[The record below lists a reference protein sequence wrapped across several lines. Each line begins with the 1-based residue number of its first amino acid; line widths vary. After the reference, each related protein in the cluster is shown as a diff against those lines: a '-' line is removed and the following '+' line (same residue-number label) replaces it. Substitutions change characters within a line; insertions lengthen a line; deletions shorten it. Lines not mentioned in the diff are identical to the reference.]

1 MEYEKQREGLG
12 EHGIKALTDQG
23 KKRREELYKANGY
36 DGYLSDLISVNR
48 SVPDVRPEGCKARKY
63 LANLPT
69 VSVIIPIY
77 NEHFSIVMRTA
88 HSIVRRAQGD
98 LVREVIFVDDQSDPQ
113 FLNSSFDAYVAEH
126 FKGIGRVLHL
136 KERVGLIQARM
147 AGARVATS
155 DVLLFSD
162 AHTEATINYLP
173 PLLDP
178 ISENYRV
185 CTVPIEDALDVHTLE
200 YPSPEPNYRAIFD
213 WYMNYY
219 QLPVP
224 TNDTKDP
231 TQPYKTPVMK
241 GGLFAIS
248 AKFFWELDGYDDQ
261 LEIWGGE
268 QYDISFKIWMCGG
281 EMYMVPCS
289 HFGHMFR
296 TDGRPFANPRPYDY
310 MVRNYK
316 RVIEVWMDDYKQ
328 YIYNRDPI
336 WEVDTGPLLRQHY
349 VRGKLQCKSFK
360 WYLENVA
367 PEILEMYP
375 VEGQPWFAKGEIR
388 NVGNHTFCVDTASE
402 RWFFG
407 LSPCESSFMQ
417 NFELSY
423 HHDITQFGF
432 LMAHC
437 ADAYVT
443 KNSSSK
449 IFKGFCHQLQGNQF
463 WRYDRVS
470 WLNMSLL
477 RTFC

>member
-1 MEYEKQREGLG
+1 MAYEEQRKGLG
-12 EHGIKALTDQG
+12 EHGVKAFTAENKG
-23 KKRREELYKANGY
+23 KQEELNKANGY
-36 DGYLSDLISVNR
+36 NGYLSDLISVNR
-48 SVPDVRPEGCKARKY
+48 SVPDVRPQGCKTRKY

-77 NEHFSIVMRTA
+77 NEQFSIVMRTA
-88 HSIVRRAQGD
+88 HSIVNRAQGD

-126 FKGIGRVLHL
+126 FKGVGRVLHL

-155 DVLLFSD
+155 DVLLFAD

-173 PLLDP
+173 PLLEP
-178 ISENYRV
+178 IAENYRV
-185 CTVPIEDALDVHTLE
+185 CTVPIEDTLDVNTLE
-200 YPSPEPNYRAIFD
+200 YHSPEPNFRAIFD
-213 WYMNYY
+213 WYMNYN
-219 QLPVP
+219 QVP
-224 TNDTKDP
+224 IPQEDGKDQSKP
-231 TQPYKTPVMK
+231 FKTPVMG

-248 AKFFWELDGYDDQ
+248 AKFFWEFDGYDDQ

-281 EMYMVPCS
+281 EMYKIPCS

-296 TDGRPFANPRPYDY
+296 TSVRPFSNPRPYDY

-316 RVIEVWMDDYKQ
+316 RVIEVWMDDYKH

-336 WEVDTGPLLRQHY
+336 WEVDAGPLLRQHY
-349 VRGKLQCKSFK
+349 VREKLQCKSFK
-360 WYLENVA
+360 WYLKNVA

-375 VEGQPWFAKGEIR
+375 VEGRPWLAKGEIR
-388 NVGNHTFCVDTASE
+388 NVGDRTLCVDSVSDE
-402 RWFFG
+402 RFLG
-407 LSPCESSFMQ
+407 LSQCKDNRTHPSFMQ
-417 NFELSY
+417 SFELSY
-423 HHDITQFGF
+423 HHEIAQFGF
-432 LMAHC
+432 LVAHC

-443 KNSSSK
+443 TNSSSK
-449 IFKGFCHQLQGNQF
+449 IFKGFCHEQQGNQF

-470 WLNMSLL
+470 WFINSI
-477 RTFC
+477 